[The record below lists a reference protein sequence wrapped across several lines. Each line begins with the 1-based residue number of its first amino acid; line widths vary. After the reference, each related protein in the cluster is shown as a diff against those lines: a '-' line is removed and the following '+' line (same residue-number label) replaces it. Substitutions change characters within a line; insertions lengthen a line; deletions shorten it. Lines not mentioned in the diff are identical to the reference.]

1 MNQNPSSEM
10 PLDPVGPMHTFQ
22 HEQGLETLPLPSL
35 SSTGNQIINALQ
47 PLLSSEELTHLKL
60 QVEDFKSSN
69 DISILQGYLTKI
81 HDSSLNYLNSN
92 GISHTTGN
100 VYGDLRGGTLP
111 RNPFFILEDDPLKN
125 IAPSQEF
132 RASVLTISSLR
143 FLIALKQDKLKP
155 DLRKWD
161 NAPLTMAGYHNLFG
175 STVMPQGSG
184 LDLKKTVNSKH
195 IIIMSNGQFYYLEV
209 LTENDQIWF
218 TKHELKEIMK
228 SIIDDKSNSGP
239 SVAVFTTESKTNW
252 KLARQRLELTN
263 KENMKLIDS
272 ALFIVCLDSESPST
286 DLEKIQFIAHGTNRV
301 DFNGSQIGTC
311 INRYYDKLNL
321 VITKNSV
328 AACIYPASV
337 IDGTTAL
344 RFISDIYTDSVLR
357 LARIINGGNKNY
369 TLWPDINTD
378 PCTLSEK
385 PNFKPVKFNLSND
398 IVNGLHLAE
407 SRLADLI
414 LQHEYICKKI
424 PKFGKTY
431 VKEKMK
437 LPIDSFVQI
446 CIQITYYALYG
457 KLTSTFEPIS
467 TRKFKDART
476 EPICIQNAKTLD
488 ACQNFISQIP
498 DDKKWDSFL
507 SAIENHKKL
516 AVDASN
522 GVGFERHLSALRS
535 SFIQR
540 EKLYE
545 LYPNS
550 PKTKSIPPLIFDP
563 ILDLIYKPEL
573 LVANCG
579 NPALDFFGITPSLST
594 GFGIGYIIKNDSI
607 TFVASSQWR
616 QTSRFLDTLERV
628 FIEMKRIWKFV
639 VINSKSGTRSNNLQQ
654 YINSIPMSMVQSNN
668 SLVKPTVYSATS
680 SSNGDG
686 YILGG
691 YDYFDVNQ
699 INLRSGYQ
707 SNTQSRNLTREQSKV
722 DLKSMFIN
730 NNNTNKD
737 IGRKVIIEQDI

>member
-1 MNQNPSSEM
+1 
-10 PLDPVGPMHTFQ
+10 MHTFQ
-22 HEQGLETLPLPSL
+22 FEQGLETLPLPSL
-35 SSTGNQIINALQ
+35 NSTGDQIINSLQ
-47 PLLSSEELTHLKL
+47 PLLSIEELTHLK
-60 QVEDFKSSN
+60 QKVDDFKSSN
-69 DISILQGYLTKI
+69 DISILQGYLDKI
-81 HDSSLNYLNSN
+81 HGSSLNYLNSN

-143 FLIALKQDKLKP
+143 FLIALKQSKLKP

-161 NAPLTMAGYHNLFG
+161 DSPLTMSGYHNLFG
-175 STVMPQGSG
+175 STVIPEGSG
-184 LDLKKTVNSKH
+184 LDIKKTLDSKH
-195 IIIMSNGQFYYLEV
+195 IIILSKGQFYYLEV
-209 LTENDQIWF
+209 LTEDDQIWF

-228 SIIDDKSNSGP
+228 SIIDDHSSNNFSL
-239 SVAVFTTESKTNW
+239 AVFTTESKTNW

-263 KENMKLIDS
+263 KENMGLIDS
-272 ALFIVCLDSESPST
+272 ALFVVCLDSESPSS
-286 DLEKIQFIAHGTNRV
+286 DLEKIQFIAHGTNKV
-301 DFNGSQIGTC
+301 DSNGSQIGTC

-321 VITKNSV
+321 VITKNAV

-357 LARIINGGNKNY
+357 LARIINGGNANY

-378 PCTLSEK
+378 PFKAAEK
-385 PNFKPVKFNLSND
+385 PNFKPLKFNLSND

-424 PKFGKTY
+424 SKFGKSY
-431 VKEKMK
+431 VKDKMK

-476 EPICIQNAKTLD
+476 EPICIQNAETLD
-488 ACQNFISQIP
+488 ICQKFISQIP
-498 DDKKWDSFL
+498 DDKKWESFL
-507 SAIENHKKL
+507 SAIEKHKEL
-516 AVDASN
+516 AVNASN
-522 GVGFERHLSALRS
+522 GFGFERHLSALRS

-540 EKLYE
+540 GQLYDIYPE
-545 LYPNS
+545 L

-628 FIEMKRIWKFV
+628 FIEMKRIWKYIV
-639 VINSKSGTRSNNLQQ
+639 VNASEDKRSTNLQK
-654 YINSIPMSMVQSNN
+654 YVNSIPMSMIQSNN
-668 SLVKPTVYSATS
+668 STFKPIVS
-680 SSNGDG
+680 SSTASSTNGDG

-699 INLRSGYQ
+699 INIRSGYQ
-707 SNTQSRNLTREQSKV
+707 SNTQSRSLTREQSKV
-722 DLKSMFIN
+722 DLKSKFIN
-730 NNNTNKD
+730 NSNNKD
-737 IGRKVIIEQDI
+737 IGRKVMIEQDI